1 MGLIGWAEVHPF
13 TIASVAKTP
22 EGLVLMCKNVGG
34 WTSRLYEMAKVAG
47 YGCEDGDASR
57 TVTVMLD
64 GPYGVV
70 FPNFPLLSQCWTH
83 FGN

>member
-1 MGLIGWAEVHPF
+1 MGLVGWTEAHPF

-34 WTSRLYEMAKVAG
+34 WTNRLYEVAKVAG
-47 YGCEDGDASR
+47 YGCEDGNETR

-64 GPYGVV
+64 GPYGVT
-70 FPNFPLLSQCWTH
+70 FPHFPCLRRC
-83 FGN
+83 